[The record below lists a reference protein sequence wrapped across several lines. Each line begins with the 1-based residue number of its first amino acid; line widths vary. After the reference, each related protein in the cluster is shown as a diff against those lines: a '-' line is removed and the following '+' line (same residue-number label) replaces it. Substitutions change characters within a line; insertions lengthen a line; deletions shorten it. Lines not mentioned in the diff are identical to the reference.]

1 MLVTHTH
8 THKQE
13 EEDSE
18 RDLWRVK
25 ITFPRILNRIRI
37 VSHVLGVLVITRF
50 RDGLRRAGEGGRTE
64 FRTSFLIVAIAGR
77 RSATSPSTPQ
87 AGA

>member
-18 RDLWRVK
+18 CDLWRVK
-25 ITFPRILNRIRI
+25 ITFPCI

-50 RDGLRRAGEGGRTE
+50 HDGLRRAGEGGRTE